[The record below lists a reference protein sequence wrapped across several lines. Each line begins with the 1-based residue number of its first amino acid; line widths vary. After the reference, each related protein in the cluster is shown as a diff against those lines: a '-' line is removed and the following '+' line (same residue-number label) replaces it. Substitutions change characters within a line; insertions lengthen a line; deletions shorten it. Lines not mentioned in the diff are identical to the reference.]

1 MSWFNKKPKFEM
13 EGETVLNNKEVD
25 RANMEVAKSKL
36 KQFGGIEFKQ
46 LVEEILPELDSELS
60 LSQRKDMATR
70 IFFKGI
76 AESAAGMG
84 DALSQEELEEE
95 VERIKTE
102 AGYS

>member
-1 MSWFNKKPKFEM
+1 
-13 EGETVLNNKEVD
+13 
-25 RANMEVAKSKL
+25 
-36 KQFGGIEFKQ
+36 
-46 LVEEILPELDSELS
+46 LS